1 MICPRYMVALHGR
14 EAQMKRKLL
23 VMAATASVVIAT
35 AAGLYYW
42 DVLVVGLLAALL
54 WVKKLFTLKGLLVLL
69 KKLPFLLLLG
79 VKRIVIKITSHFLLY
94 TAHLRFRRLQRMLR
108 YLRVRAWLVKR
119 RLKYH
124 WQELSGLE
132 QVLATV
138 AALPLV
144 VILLA
149 LIVVFL
155 IPRALFG
162 FLGGKLKEHS
172 SAAVLNK
179 AAELGVKEKLVVAEK
194 KIKEEI
200 RRRLLR
206 KDAGGG
212 EAGDDR
218 ADKGGQEGPP
228 PGS

>member
-1 MICPRYMVALHGR
+1 
-14 EAQMKRKLL
+14 MKRKLL
-23 VMAATASVVIAT
+23 IMAATASVVIAT

-42 DVLVVGLLAALL
+42 DALVVGLLAALL
-54 WVKKLFTLKGLLVLL
+54 WVKNFLTLKGLLVLL

-94 TAHLRFRRLQRMLR
+94 TAHLRFRRLQRLLR

-144 VILLA
+144 VILLV
-149 LIVVFL
+149 LLVVFV

-179 AAELGVKEKLVVAEK
+179 AAELGVKDKLLVAEK
-194 KIKEEI
+194 KIKEQI

-206 KDAGGG
+206 KEKVVGD
-212 EAGDDR
+212 AGDDG
-218 ADKGGQEGPP
+218 ADKEGQERPP
-228 PGS
+228 PGR

>member
-1 MICPRYMVALHGR
+1 
-14 EAQMKRKLL
+14 MKRKLL

-42 DVLVVGLLAALL
+42 DALVVGLLAALL
-54 WVKKLFTLKGLLVLL
+54 WVKKLFTLKSLFLLV
-69 KKLPFLLLLG
+69 KKLPLLLLLG
-79 VKRIVIKITSHFLLY
+79 LKRIVIKVTSHFLLY

-108 YLRVRAWLVKR
+108 YLRARAWLVKR

-144 VILLA
+144 VILLV
-149 LIVVFL
+149 LIVVFVV
-155 IPRALFG
+155 PRALFG

-179 AAELGVKEKLVVAEK
+179 AAELGVKDKLVVAEK
-194 KIKEEI
+194 KIKEQI
-200 RRRLLR
+200 RRRLLH
-206 KDAGGG
+206 KDAGSSGAGG
-212 EAGDDR
+212 DR

>member
-1 MICPRYMVALHGR
+1 
-14 EAQMKRKLL
+14 MKRKLL
-23 VMAATASVVIAT
+23 IMAATASVVIAT

-42 DVLVVGLLAALL
+42 DALVVGLLAALL
-54 WVKKLFTLKGLLVLL
+54 WVKNFLTLKGLLVLL

-94 TAHLRFRRLQRMLR
+94 TAHLRFRRLQRLLR

-144 VILLA
+144 VILLV
-149 LIVVFL
+149 LLVVFV

-179 AAELGVKEKLVVAEK
+179 AAELGVKDKLLVAEK
-194 KIKEEI
+194 KIKEQI

-206 KDAGGG
+206 KEKVVGD
-212 EAGDDR
+212 AGDDG
-218 ADKGGQEGPP
+218 ADNGRQERPP
-228 PGS
+228 PGR

>member
-1 MICPRYMVALHGR
+1 
-14 EAQMKRKLL
+14 MKRKLL
-23 VMAATASVVIAT
+23 IMAATASVVIAT

-42 DVLVVGLLAALL
+42 DALVVGLLAVLL
-54 WVKKLFTLKGLLVLL
+54 WVKKFLTLKGLLVLL

-79 VKRIVIKITSHFLLY
+79 VKRIVIRITSHFLLY

-132 QVLATV
+132 QMLATV

-144 VILLA
+144 VILLV
-149 LIVVFL
+149 LIVVFV

-162 FLGGKLKEHS
+162 FLSGKLKEHS

-179 AAELGVKEKLVVAEK
+179 AAELGVKDKLVVAEK
-194 KIKEEI
+194 KIKEQI

-206 KDAGGG
+206 KG
-212 EAGDDR
+212 ETISGTGTDGTDNGER
-218 ADKGGQEGPP
+218 ERP